1 MGAKRQ
7 HDKNLPPGVYRV
19 RGRFQIAW
27 MDHGKRMREL
37 LKPGTS
43 LKQAMRQRER
53 KLIDVEDGA
62 PTVSASS
69 KVTYDTVMTAYSGSL
84 ESRHKDVK
92 RYPAMDEA
100 FAGRRAG
107 AITY

>member
-1 MGAKRQ
+1 MGARRM
-7 HDKNLPPGVYRV
+7 HDKNLPPGIYRV

-27 MDHGKRMREL
+27 MDHGKRLREL

-69 KVTYDTVMTAYSGSL
+69 KVTYDRVMEAYDAKL
-84 ESRHKDVK
+84 EAAHKDG
-92 RYPAMDEA
+92 RHYPAMDEA
-100 FAGRRAG
+100 FHGRKA
-107 AITY
+107 ATL